1 MGQADLTY
9 DEDTTQYG
17 YYYEVMN
24 VDYIKLPAKG
34 HQLFIK
40 FFLENGDAVFMTVTP
55 ERYLELKE
63 SGNIVVRVSYTQTAD
78 GKRIITDMIE
88 ITP

>member
-1 MGQADLTY
+1 
-9 DEDTTQYG
+9 
-17 YYYEVMN
+17 
-24 VDYIKLPAKG
+24 
-34 HQLFIK
+34 
-40 FFLENGDAVFMTVTP
+40 MTVTP